1 MAYSINKQI
10 FETTLKEF
18 KSTILNRPEKAR
30 GDLGTRFAIILL
42 LKSLNLLS
50 AFVPNTAEIKKIIC
64 SKKKGAYA
72 E

>member
-1 MAYSINKQI
+1 MAYSIEKAKIQTDIDKINKQI

-42 LKSLNLLS
+42 L
-50 AFVPNTAEIKKIIC
+50 
-64 SKKKGAYA
+64 
-72 E
+72 